1 MTKAWERLEAGKGF
15 NQRLD
20 PPYYDMVDT
29 NWEMFKGNQYV
40 NSGTDDG
47 LPRPVFNIIK
57 RIITFFV
64 ASLTTAPSKIYF
76 SQLAKKPG
84 SNVDE
89 IDMLV
94 LNAEMEAFCERI
106 KLDSKVRDMYKD
118 AAITGDFALHLYM
131 DADKK
136 PYGGAFSDIIGEI
149 CCDVVDGTNV
159 YFGNPNNI
167 DTQAQPYILVTGRD
181 MVADLQAEYNEFQK
195 DKQDLTADNDNEYQ
209 AGNDA
214 KIEIETLDGTGKATY
229 VLMYEKKKQKDGSTK
244 VFVSKSIKDVVIYD
258 NVDTGLSLY
267 PVIFGNWERQ
277 KNNYHGLALCTTIIP
292 NQIFINRMF
301 AMAMKN
307 LMDTA
312 FPKAIYDKNR
322 LSGWS
327 NRVGVAIPVE
337 NMAPGEN
344 ISNVARYLEPGTMS
358 PQIIQMINLAWDY
371 TKESLGGNDAM
382 MGSVNPEMASGA
394 AISVTAK
401 QAAVPLTT
409 PKNNMYDALESLGNI
424 FLDMVVNSYGERP
437 VIMDKD
443 NEMDE
448 QEKTVVMYDFAK
460 LKDVYLSTKVDV
472 GAITPYDEMADR
484 MTYENFLKE
493 GLITFEE
500 FIEAYPDLFKNKDK
514 ILQRIASTEAMA
526 QQPEIPVQGDQVD
539 PEQQMYEEMFA
550 SMSEEQQQVFMQ
562 LSPDEQEQLV
572 AEYQAQ

>member
-64 ASLTTAPSKIYF
+64 ASLTTSPVKIYF

-84 SNVDE
+84 SNVDDV
-89 IDMLV
+89 DMLV
-94 LNAEMEAFCERI
+94 LNAEMEAFSERI
-106 KLDSKVRDMYKD
+106 KLNSKVRDMYKD
-118 AAITGDFALHLYM
+118 GALTGDFALHLYM

-159 YFGNPNNI
+159 YFGNPNNK
-167 DTQAQPYILVTGRD
+167 DTQSQPYILVTGRD
-181 MVADLQAEYNEFQK
+181 MVADLQAEYNAFQK
-195 DKQDLTADNDNEYQ
+195 DKQELTADNDNEYQ

-214 KIEIETLDGTGKATY
+214 KIEIENLDGTGKATY

-258 NVDTGLSLY
+258 NIDTGLSLY
-267 PVIFGNWERQ
+267 PVVFDNWERQ

-327 NRVGVAIPVE
+327 NRVGVAIPIE

-382 MGSVNPEMASGA
+382 MGLVNPELASGA

-424 FLDMVVNSYGERP
+424 FLDMVVNLYGERP
-437 VIMDKD
+437 VIVD
-443 NEMDE
+443 NELEDGSK
-448 QEKTVVMYDFAK
+448 EKIVVMYDFSK

-500 FIEAYPDLFKNKDK
+500 FIDAYPDLFKNKDK
-514 ILQRIASTEAMA
+514 ILTRITSPPQQATQETPETEENPYQMFEEMLASMS
-526 QQPEIPVQGDQVD
+526 
-539 PEQQMYEEMFA
+539 PEQQQA
-550 SMSEEQQQVFMQ
+550 FMQ
-562 LSPDEQEQLV
+562 LPPERQNQLV